1 MANRLFIN
9 NQWVPAQ
16 EMMPVINPATGQPFG
31 TVPSASR
38 GDAARA
44 VAAARQAFDNGPW
57 PHTTPRHRAELL
69 RRLGQAMHGRRDEFV
84 DLVVRESGFPRPLA
98 EAVHVQSAIDFLYDV
113 ADRLLPS
120 MAFTT
125 PLNPH
130 AASSMTGQPQTTQGV
145 VAREAIGVAALL
157 TPFNAAVPL
166 TVHKLASALAAGCT
180 TVIKP
185 SPHTSLQVLL
195 IAELVEEAG
204 FPPGVV
210 NIIAGDVAAGVELTS
225 NPGVDIVS
233 FTGSDTV
240 GRTIA
245 AQASATLKKVVLELG
260 GKSANIVFADADL
273 DRAALEVVGNTVTN
287 AGQGCLLLT
296 RTLVDARVH
305 DELVAKVI
313 PMLAAVTIGDPADPA
328 TAMGPLISAAERER
342 VEAMIRQGQAEG
354 AVLAYGGNRP
364 PGLSQGFYL
373 EPALFTGVENSMTI
387 AQREFFGPVNV
398 VIPFSGDDEAV
409 QIANDSDYGLNAGI
423 FTRDFARAH
432 AVARRIRSG
441 IVNIN
446 ASWGVNPDAPFGGYK
461 HSGLGREGGAYGIAE
476 FLEHKYIS
484 WPVGVI

>member
-1 MANRLFIN
+1 MLERLFID
-9 NQWVPAQ
+9 NQWVPAA
-16 EMMPVINPATGQPFG
+16 ELLPVVNPATGQSFA
-31 TVPSASR
+31 TVPSASKE
-38 GDAARA
+38 DAALA
-44 VAAARQAFDNGPW
+44 VAAARRAFDEGPW
-57 PHTTPRHRAELL
+57 PYTTPRQRADLL
-69 RRLGQAMHGRRDEFV
+69 RRLAQAMHARREEFV

-98 EAVHVQSAIDFLYDV
+98 EMVHVQSAIDFLYDV
-113 ADRLLPS
+113 ADRLLPA
-120 MAFTT
+120 MVFTT

-130 AASSMTGQPQTTQGV
+130 VGISITGQPQTTQGV
-145 VAREAIGVAALL
+145 VAREPIGVAALL

-185 SPHTSLQVLL
+185 SPHTSRQVLL

-210 NIIAGDVAAGVELTS
+210 NIITGDVAAGVELTS

-233 FTGSDTV
+233 FTGSDAV

-328 TAMGPLISAAERER
+328 TAMGPLISAAERGR
-342 VEAMIRQGQAEG
+342 VEAMIRQGQTEG

-364 PGLSQGFYL
+364 PGLDQGFYL
-373 EPALFTGVENSMTI
+373 EPTLFTGVKNSMTI

-423 FTRDFARAH
+423 FTSDFTRAH

-441 IVNIN
+441 MVNIN
-446 ASWGVNPDAPFGGYK
+446 ASWGINPDAPFGGYK

-484 WPVGVI
+484 WPVGAI